1 MKKNKKPR
9 SYPAK
14 VVEQKNYMVRCETP
28 DGRSEWVLA
37 RGAEVGDEGRLTF
50 VTSPASAEWVFRKEE

>member
-1 MKKNKKPR
+1 MQIY
-9 SYPAK
+9 SAT
-14 VVEQKNYMVRCETP
+14 VVEKSGIMIRCLTP